1 MICSRLLATLL
12 LSAAAANAS
21 AADWRYSI
29 GIHDFAVPDINSDT
43 YGINGGVWVDK
54 QTDGGRHVYGS
65 AVLYLDY
72 DQDDNDPSRYPIWW
86 AIHLGTDGD
95 FWKGERTRLGWN
107 ADLNTRMSSTNG
119 CFVNDERVTKQRLQD
134 GDVVRIGDRSFRFA
148 CNHPGS

>member
-72 DQDDNDPSRYPIWW
+72 DQDDNDPSRYPICGQSTW
-86 AIHLGTDGD
+86 APMAISGKASARVWAGT
-95 FWKGERTRLGWN
+95 RT
-107 ADLNTRMSSTNG
+107 ST
-119 CFVNDERVTKQRLQD
+119 L
-134 GDVVRIGDRSFRFA
+134 A
-148 CNHPGS
+148 